1 MTRVTF
7 LKKTF
12 NDVKHII
19 IDEAQNFQVRDG
31 DWYQKALDLT
41 SSPHLPEPGFLW
53 IFLDYLQTSHIFSTG
68 LPEPRWHDPVE
79 SLTKVVRN
87 ANRIFCYLKTIMEK
101 IVEHPAINIPQKHL
115 QKLLRTAACASAVPG
130 SCKIVEKMDKNE
142 IAESVAK
149 CCCTYLKRGYS
160 QKDIAILCYREDIVE
175 EYRKILKLKMKKR
188 KLKIFLGKMG
198 RGLERHMI
206 LDSFRRFSGL
216 ERTIV
221 FGIVPNPIPYQD
233 VIFQNVLVCVASRAN
248 LNLHLFFEKKRNE
261 KKSLLYLHV

>member
-1 MTRVTF
+1 M
-7 LKKTF
+7 KKTF

-19 IDEAQNFQVRDG
+19 IDEAQNFQDGDG

-53 IFLDYLQTSHIFSTG
+53 IFLDYLQTSHSFSTG

-87 ANRIFCYLKTIMEK
+87 ANSIFCYLKTIMEK
-101 IVEHPAINIPQKHL
+101 IVEDPAITIPQKHL

-130 SCKIVEKMDKNE
+130 SFEILKERDKNE
-142 IAESVAK
+142 IAEYVAK
-149 CCCTYLKRGYS
+149 RCCTYLKSGYS
-160 QKDIAILCYREDIVE
+160 EKDIAILCYRDDEVE
-175 EYRKILKLKMKKR
+175 AYQEILTLEMKKR

-216 ERTIV
+216 ERPIV
-221 FGIVPNPIPYQD
+221 FGIVPNPLPSQD

-248 LNLHLFFEKKRNE
+248 LNLHLLHEYQGYE